1 MIGVANNRRFRI
13 SVVGGNPFRAGSGRG
28 RREKGDYKLKFYRL
42 ITSGGR

>member
-28 RREKGDYKLKFYRL
+28 REKGDYKLKFYRL